1 MGDGKDKQSEIYEF
15 LKAYTENKGY
25 PPSVREICEAVSLKS
40 TSTVHGHLK
49 RLEKKGL
56 IKRDPSKPRALEI
69 AELSTPKKEM
79 ISIPIVGKI
88 TAGLPI
94 LATENVEDTFSLPLD
109 FIKHDRELFMLRVS
123 GESMIKAGIN
133 DKDLAIIESCSDAA
147 NGEIVVALI
156 DDSATIKRFYKEK
169 DHIRLQPENDS
180 MDPIIVDNCSTFGKL
195 VGIYRAYSFINN

>member
-49 RLEKKGL
+49 RLEEKGL

-180 MDPIIVDNCSTFGKL
+180 MDPIIVDNCSILGKL
-195 VGIYRAYSFINN
+195 VGIYRAY

>member
-15 LKAYTENKGY
+15 LKNYTENKGY

-56 IKRDPSKPRALEI
+56 IRRDPSKPRALEI
-69 AELSTPKKEM
+69 AELSAPKKEM

-123 GESMIKAGIN
+123 GQSMIKAGIN
-133 DKDLAIIESCSDAA
+133 DKDLAIIESCNDAS

-156 DDSATIKRFYKEK
+156 DDSATIKRFFKEK
-169 DHIRLQPENDS
+169 DHIRLQPENDT
-180 MDPIIVDNCSTFGKL
+180 MDPIIVDNCSILGKL
-195 VGIYRAYSFINN
+195 VGIYRAY

>member
-1 MGDGKDKQSEIYEF
+1 MGDGKDKQTEIYEF
-15 LKAYTENKGY
+15 LKTYTEKKGY

-69 AELSTPKKEM
+69 AELSAPKKEM

-94 LATENVEDTFSLPLD
+94 LATENVEDTFLLPLD
-109 FIKHDRELFMLRVS
+109 FIKHDRGLFMLRVS
-123 GESMIKAGIN
+123 GQSMIKAGIN
-133 DKDLAIIESCSDAA
+133 DKDLAIIESCNDAS

-156 DDSATIKRFYKEK
+156 DDSATIKRFFKEK
-169 DHIRLQPENDS
+169 DHIRLQPENDT
-180 MDPIIVDNCSTFGKL
+180 MEPIIVDDCSILGKL
-195 VGIYRAYSFINN
+195 VGIYRAY